1 MSYATSLAA
10 NPKYTSA
17 LMDLATAMPNLVSS
31 IQQYEA
37 TAVQDPQAVTAVPAF
52 VSNIPSQ
59 YRSIFES
66 IYSAEMSIAVKDGIL
81 GTGAA
86 ATAEASAT
94 AAANGSGSG
103 SSASSQATP
112 AAGAAS
118 GSASASSQTTGSGA
132 SKPTGSST
140 STSSGSAS
148 SSSASS
154 SSKSA
159 GNLRSESSLVVLAG
173 GVLAGLLGTVFV
185 L

>member
-1 MSYATSLAA
+1 MPTSPKMRFQSVFLAAALGAISASASPVLEERQNEPSQAQLSQFADDIMSYATSLAA

-52 VSNIPSQ
+52 
-59 YRSIFES
+59 
-66 IYSAEMSIAVKDGIL
+66 
-81 GTGAA
+81 
-86 ATAEASAT
+86 
-94 AAANGSGSG
+94 
-103 SSASSQATP
+103 
-112 AAGAAS
+112 
-118 GSASASSQTTGSGA
+118 
-132 SKPTGSST
+132 
-140 STSSGSAS
+140 
-148 SSSASS
+148 
-154 SSKSA
+154 SA